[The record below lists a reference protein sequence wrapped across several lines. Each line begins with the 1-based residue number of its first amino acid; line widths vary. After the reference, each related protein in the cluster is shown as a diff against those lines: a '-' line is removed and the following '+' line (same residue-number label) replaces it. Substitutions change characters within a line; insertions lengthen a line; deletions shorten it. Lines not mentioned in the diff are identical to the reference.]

1 MNERQKQLLDLV
13 IETHIATA
21 DPIGSRFLIS
31 EAGLDWSEATVR
43 NDLRTLEEEGYLTH
57 PHTSAGR
64 VPTEKGYHFYLSQLD
79 LAKAKLS
86 KKDNDVL
93 GMSLKEAHD
102 RELRYKNLAKSLAEL
117 SGETV
122 LFASSPEKVYFTGL
136 SNLFGKPE
144 FHALELVADLS
155 EILDHCE
162 QCLDQFFEEEQ
173 IDQEPRFFLGKEHSF
188 GKMLSVL
195 AVSSGP
201 ESLLVML
208 GPLRMD
214 YRRNFALMNRVKEL
228 L

>member
-1 MNERQKQLLDLV
+1 MDKRQKQLLDLV

-64 VPTEKGYHFYLSQLD
+64 VPTEKGYHFYLSKLD

-93 GMSLKEAHD
+93 GMSLKEARD
-102 RELRYKNLAKSLAEL
+102 REVRYKNLAKTLAEL

-122 LFASSPEKVYFTGL
+122 LFAPSPEKVYFTGL

-162 QCLDQFFEEEQ
+162 QCLDQFFEEEE
-173 IDQEPRFFLGKEHSF
+173 IDEEPRFFLGKEHSF

>member
-1 MNERQKQLLDLV
+1 MDKRQKQLLDLV

-21 DPIGSRFLIS
+21 EPIGSRFLIS

-43 NDLRTLEEEGYLTH
+43 NDLRTLEEEGFLTH

-64 VPTEKGYHFYLSQLD
+64 VPTEKGYHFYLKNLD
-79 LAKAKLS
+79 LAKVKLS

-93 GMSLKEAHD
+93 GMSLKEARD
-102 RELRYKNLAKSLAEL
+102 RELRYKNLARAVAEL

-122 LFASSPEKVYFTGL
+122 LFAPSPEKVYFTGL

-162 QCLDQFFEEEQ
+162 QCLDQFFEGEEV
-173 IDQEPRFFLGKEHSF
+173 DEEPKFFLGKEHSF

>member
-1 MNERQKQLLDLV
+1 MDKRQKQLLDLV

-64 VPTEKGYHFYLSQLD
+64 VPTEKGYHFYLSNLD

-122 LFASSPEKVYFTGL
+122 LFAPSPDKVYFTGL

-162 QCLDQFFEEEQ
+162 QCLDQFFEEEE
-173 IDQEPRFFLGKEHSF
+173 IDEEPRFFLGKEHSF

>member
-1 MNERQKQLLDLV
+1 MDKRQKQLLDLV

-21 DPIGSRFLIS
+21 EPVGSRFLIS

-64 VPTEKGYHFYLSQLD
+64 VPTEKGYHFYLKNLD

-93 GMSLKEAHD
+93 GMSLKEARD
-102 RELRYKNLAKSLAEL
+102 RELRYKNLARAVAEL

-122 LFASSPEKVYFTGL
+122 LFAPSPEKVYFTGL

-162 QCLDQFFEEEQ
+162 QCLDQFFEGEEV
-173 IDQEPRFFLGKEHSF
+173 DEEPKFFLGKEHSF

>member
-1 MNERQKQLLDLV
+1 MDKRQKQLLDLV

-64 VPTEKGYHFYLSQLD
+64 VPTEKGYHFYLSNLD

-122 LFASSPEKVYFTGL
+122 LFAPSPEKVYFTGL

-162 QCLDQFFEEEQ
+162 QCLDQFFEEEE
-173 IDQEPRFFLGKEHSF
+173 IDEEPRFFLGKEHSF

>member
-1 MNERQKQLLDLV
+1 MDKRQKQLLDLV

-64 VPTEKGYHFYLSQLD
+64 VPTEKGYHFYLSKLD

-122 LFASSPEKVYFTGL
+122 LFAPSPEKVYFTGL

-162 QCLDQFFEEEQ
+162 QCLDQFFEEEE
-173 IDQEPRFFLGKEHSF
+173 IDEEPRFFLGKEHSF